1 MQVARNENFLIYV
14 NVVSLKLKMLTL
26 ANAASDQRTWDAS
39 KSECLESRSGLQLFP
54 GEIFDPWIFSG
65 IWNGTKY
72 FFADFSTL
80 YFAVK
85 VMKPQRGVPEA
96 NRSILVCVEKGN
108 SILFHDEALFDIW
121 GDKSNRICP
130 VSYPLKYLCQSSH
143 LIVTINCKDLK
154 VLWKRGDF
162 GTFMMVC
169 WTLLWYKR
177 KGQWINMGWCSH
189 FVLYLTLSLRDV

>member
-1 MQVARNENFLIYV
+1 MINFSQEHICCIIIWIFVWNFPMQVARNENFLIYV

-26 ANAASDQRTWDAS
+26 ANAASDHRTWDAS

-65 IWNGTKY
+65 IWNGTKC

-121 GDKSNRICP
+121 GDKSNRVCP
-130 VSYPLKYLCQSSH
+130 LSRIHWNIYANHHISSS
-143 LIVTINCKDLK
+143 
-154 VLWKRGDF
+154 
-162 GTFMMVC
+162 
-169 WTLLWYKR
+169 
-177 KGQWINMGWCSH
+177 Q
-189 FVLYLTLSLRDV
+189 